1 MHIGFEKALL
11 NLAFCMAQ
19 LGTRFSIFE
28 VKNMRPALPLLCTLV
43 LLVFCSGISAQE
55 YVGKKKMVEDLQ
67 AMNRFIQLHHPSP
80 FYTRDSLEIQAFA
93 ERQIQELPDSLSLE
107 DFWRVCYRM
116 ITYYND
122 AHTRMTYTSFY
133 TDYAKSGG
141 LVLPILGRFA
151 SDKLI
156 LTKDM
161 RDEPTLRA
169 GTEIR
174 SINGQSVSELWGA
187 MELMNRGE
195 TEEVDRLRV
204 NQNLPY
210 YFWLAYGGSDTYSL
224 TLADGQEVVL
234 RGIPLS
240 ELSRRKGKIEVPE
253 EIVHVRYPNDS
264 VAVLYIRNFYH
275 ASKKYYK
282 KSFDAVFKELRDKPQ
297 VKYLLIDNRFNDG
310 GDNLFAEYLCRYFAD
325 QPFRSVARSYWYVS
339 PQFKYV
345 FKKSF
350 IPGAVAWIRPLYAF
364 NPHTRAIWRAE
375 EGELAEVPQ
384 KMETPFPDR
393 KQFQGEVIM
402 MNDVGTFSAGS
413 MFAAM
418 FKDFDMGLTVGR
430 PTGNISS
437 FYANNIM
444 RTRLPHSKLRF
455 EVSTSYQVRP
465 NGDESLRA
473 IQPDVY
479 VPEGTNILD
488 FTLEYISER
497 SAK

>member
-1 MHIGFEKALL
+1 MRPV
-11 NLAFCMAQ
+11 LAF
-19 LGTRFSIFE
+19 
-28 VKNMRPALPLLCTLV
+28 LCTLV
-43 LLVFCSGISAQE
+43 ILVFCSGITAQN
-55 YVGKKKMVEDLQ
+55 YLGKKDMQEDLQ
-67 AMNRFIQLHHPSP
+67 AMNRFVQRHHPSP
-80 FYTRDSLEIQAFA
+80 FYARDSSEVQAFA
-93 ERQIQELPDSLSLE
+93 ERQIQQLPDSLSLE

-122 AHTRMTYTSFY
+122 AHTRMTYTTFY
-133 TDYAKSGG
+133 NDYAKSGG

-151 SDKLI
+151 SGKLI
-156 LTKDM
+156 LTKDL

-174 SINGQSVSELWGA
+174 RINGQSVNELWDS
-187 MELMNRGE
+187 MEEMNRGE
-195 TEEVDRLRV
+195 TEEIDRLRV
-204 NQNLPY
+204 NQNMPY
-210 YFWLAYGGSDTYSL
+210 YFWLAYGGGNTYSL
-224 TLADGQEVVL
+224 TLADGQQVDL

-240 ELSRRKGKIEVPE
+240 ELSRRKGKTEVPK
-253 EIVHVRYPNDS
+253 EIVNVRYPNDS

-282 KSFDAVFKELRDKPQ
+282 KSFDAVFKELRQKTR
-297 VKYLLIDNRFNDG
+297 VKYLLIDNRYNDG

-325 QPFRSVARSYWYVS
+325 QPFRSAARSYWYVS

-350 IPGAVAWIRPLYAF
+350 IPGAVAWIRPLYTF
-364 NPHTRAIWRAE
+364 NRHTRAIWRAE

-384 KMETPFPDR
+384 KMQAPFPAR

-418 FKDFDMGLTVGR
+418 FKDFDMGLTIGR

-479 VPEGTNILD
+479 VPEGVNILD
-488 FTLEYISER
+488 FTLKRIAAQNLE
-497 SAK
+497 